1 MKNLTL
7 IIPAKNEAESLP
19 NFLDELKPLNANITV
34 VLQDNDLETLNSI
47 KNTKNVNILL
57 MQMVLWIQ
65 NILLRC

>member
-19 NFLDELKPLNANITV
+19 NFLEELKPLNANITI

-47 KNTKNVNILL
+47 KNTKNVNILF
-57 MQMVLWIQ
+57 QKKKKWLW
-65 NILLRC
+65 